1 MALTYK
7 VLGQLNPAAL
17 TETTLYTCPT
27 STSAIISNIITCNQ
41 GALPATIRIAVRPD
55 GAAVEA
61 KHYIVFSAIVAA
73 YETKEFALGVTID
86 TADLLT
92 VYASTATMSFNAFGV
107 QIV

>member
-7 VLGQLNPAAL
+7 VLGQLNPSAT

-27 STSAIISNIITCNQ
+27 YTQAIISNIVVANQ
-41 GALPATIRIAVRPD
+41 GALPATIRIAVRPNAD
-55 GAAVEA
+55 TLEA
-61 KHYIVFSAIVAA
+61 KHYIVYGATLVA

-86 TADLLT
+86 AADIIT
-92 VYASTATMSFNAFGV
+92 VYASTSTMSFNAFGV